1 MKKIGL
7 IALLIIGLTSCWP
20 KTFLNPIDNSMPE
33 DWKTFSITPLE
44 LSATTAPSNY
54 PANLAESLRSGIQNN
69 TRLKL
74 TSNLEDPL
82 TLKISGIIS
91 GYNTTPIAIQQGDLA
106 AKNRLTVSV
115 NFTIL
120 TPTKGLE
127 KMEFTS
133 SRFADYESTENL
145 VDVETR
151 LLEAINQQVV
161 QDVINK
167 LLSNW

>member
-1 MKKIGL
+1 MKQLSLILILLFGL
-7 IALLIIGLTSCWP
+7 SSCWP
-20 KTFLNPIDNSMPE
+20 KAFLNPIDNSMPE
-33 DWKTFSITPLE
+33 DWRKFYITPLE
-44 LSATTAPSNY
+44 LNAATAPSNY
-54 PANLAESLRSGIQNN
+54 PANLSEALRSGIQNN

-74 TSNLEDPL
+74 SSTLEEAQI
-82 TLKISGIIS
+82 KISGIIS
-91 GYNTTPIAIQQGDLA
+91 GYNTSPIAIQQGDLA

-133 SRFADYESTENL
+133 SRFADYESNEQL
-145 VDVETR
+145 VDVENR

-161 QDVINK
+161 QDVVNK

>member
-1 MKKIGL
+1 MKQL
-7 IALLIIGLTSCWP
+7 AIALILLAGLSSCWP
-20 KTFLNPIDNSMPE
+20 KVFLNPIDNSMPE
-33 DWKTFSITPLE
+33 DWKKFYITPLE
-44 LSATTAPSNY
+44 LSAATAPSNY
-54 PANLAESLRSGIQNN
+54 PANLSEAMRSGIQNN

-74 TSNLEDPL
+74 ASDLDDPK

-91 GYNTTPIAIQQGDLA
+91 GYNTSPIAIQQGDLA
-106 AKNRLTVSV
+106 ARNRLTVSV

-133 SRFADYESTENL
+133 SRFADYESSEQL
-145 VDVETR
+145 VDVENR
-151 LLEAINQQVV
+151 LLESINQQVV
-161 QDVINK
+161 QDVVNK

>member
-1 MKKIGL
+1 MKQLSL
-7 IALLIIGLTSCWP
+7 ILILLAGLTSCWP
-20 KTFLNPIDNSMPE
+20 KAFMNPIDNSMPE
-33 DWKTFSITPLE
+33 EWKKFYITPLE
-44 LSATTAPSNY
+44 LNATTAPSSY
-54 PANLAESLRSGIQNN
+54 PANLAEGLRSGIQNN

-74 TSNLEDPL
+74 SSTLEDAQI
-82 TLKISGIIS
+82 KISGIIS

-133 SRFADYESTENL
+133 SRFADYESNEQL

-151 LLEAINQQVV
+151 LLESINQQVV
-161 QDVINK
+161 QDVVNK

>member
-1 MKKIGL
+1 MKQLSIIL
-7 IALLIIGLTSCWP
+7 ILLAGLTSCWP
-20 KTFLNPIDNSMPE
+20 KSFMNPIDNSMPE
-33 DWKTFSITPLE
+33 EWKKFYITPLE
-44 LSATTAPSNY
+44 LTATTAPSNY
-54 PANLAESLRSGIQNN
+54 PANLAEELRSGVQNN
-69 TRLKL
+69 TRLRL
-74 TSNLEDPL
+74 ASNLEDSQI
-82 TLKISGIIS
+82 KISGIIS

-133 SRFADYESTENL
+133 SRFADYESSEQL

-151 LLEAINQQVV
+151 LLESINQQVV
-161 QDVINK
+161 QDVVNK

>member
-1 MKKIGL
+1 MKKIALAFILLVGL
-7 IALLIIGLTSCWP
+7 ASCWP
-20 KTFLNPIDNSMPE
+20 KTFMSPFDTSMPE
-33 DWKTFSITPLE
+33 EWKTFYIAPLE
-44 LSATTAPSNY
+44 LTAATAPSNY
-54 PANLAESLRSGIQNN
+54 PANLSEALRSGIQNN

-74 TSNLEDPL
+74 DSNLENAN
-82 TLKISGIIS
+82 LKISGIVS
-91 GYNTTPIAIQQGDLA
+91 GYNTSPIAIQQGDLA

-133 SRFADYESTENL
+133 SRFADYESNENL
-145 VDVETR
+145 IDVETR

>member
-1 MKKIGL
+1 MKKL
-7 IALLIIGLTSCWP
+7 AIALILLAGLSSCWP
-20 KTFLNPIDNSMPE
+20 KSLLNPVDVSTPE
-33 DWKTFSITPLE
+33 EWKKFFVTPLE
-44 LSATTAPSNY
+44 LNAATAPSNY
-54 PANLAESLRSGIQNN
+54 PANLSEAMRSGIQSN

-74 TSNLEDPL
+74 AS
-82 TLKISGIIS
+82 TLDEAQVKISGIVS
-91 GYNTTPIAIQQGDLA
+91 GYNTSPIAIQQGDLA

-133 SRFADYESTENL
+133 SRFADYESNEQL

-161 QDVINK
+161 QDVVNK

>member
-1 MKKIGL
+1 MKQL
-7 IALLIIGLTSCWP
+7 AIALILLAGLSSCWP
-20 KTFLNPIDNSMPE
+20 KAFMNPFDNSMPE
-33 DWKTFSITPLE
+33 NWKKFYITPLE
-44 LSATTAPSNY
+44 LSAATAPSNY
-54 PANLAESLRSGIQNN
+54 PANLSEAMRSGIQNN

-74 TSNLEDPL
+74 ASTPDDAEV
-82 TLKISGIIS
+82 KISGIIS
-91 GYNTTPIAIQQGDLA
+91 GYNTSPIAIQQGDLA

-120 TPTKGLE
+120 TPNKGLE

-133 SRFADYESTENL
+133 SRFADYESNEQL

-151 LLEAINQQVV
+151 LLESINQQVV
-161 QDVINK
+161 QDVVNK

>member
-1 MKKIGL
+1 MKQLAL
-7 IALLIIGLTSCWP
+7 ILILLAGLTSCWP
-20 KTFLNPIDNSMPE
+20 KSFMNPIDNSMPE
-33 DWKTFSITPLE
+33 NWKKFYITPLE
-44 LSATTAPSNY
+44 LTATTAPSNY

-74 TSNLEDPL
+74 VSTMDDPE

-133 SRFADYESTENL
+133 SRFADYESNEQL

-151 LLEAINQQVV
+151 LLESINQQVV
-161 QDVINK
+161 QDVVNK